1 MKNPV
6 FYRTIEI
13 DGFSIFYRES
23 GSERAPTLLLLHGL
37 PSSSRMYRGAISATD
52 VASLDGCWDRTPS
65 RDMTTNTTVHE
76 SPAMHDQSVSPAFL
90 AWAWQ
95 AIIAAWSA

>member
-13 DGFSIFYRES
+13 DGFSIFYREL

-37 PSSSRMYRGAISATD
+37 PSSSRMYRGAISA
-52 VASLDGCWDRTPS
+52 DRRRVVGWLLGPHPIE
-65 RDMTTNTTVHE
+65 R
-76 SPAMHDQSVSPAFL
+76 HDNEHYGS
-90 AWAWQ
+90 
-95 AIIAAWSA
+95 

>member
-37 PSSSRMYRGAISATD
+37 PSSSRMYECRIDTISSRRIIP
-52 VASLDGCWDRTPS
+52 ASFSFRLS
-65 RDMTTNTTVHE
+65 
-76 SPAMHDQSVSPAFL
+76 
-90 AWAWQ
+90 
-95 AIIAAWSA
+95 IASAKRSEASQDEGRCALRLL

>member
-76 SPAMHDQSVSPAFL
+76 VRRCTTSRYRPRSSPGRGRR
-90 AWAWQ
+90 
-95 AIIAAWSA
+95 